1 LCGKLYVPQ
10 DGAIF
15 MNLKSSKFH
24 HRVRKME
31 ETLNLH
37 LKLDQKSAFYTPKI
51 KKEGGE
57 K

>member
-1 LCGKLYVPQ
+1 VVDYVAPVQ
-10 DGAIF
+10 CNF